1 MAEHVAVEI
10 RWYRHP
16 AAISAQ
22 AQVRA
27 AAAVTKALHDIEGQA
42 KQLVRVDTG
51 NLKNSISTER
61 DGELAGT
68 VGPRDVD
75 YAMPQEYGTYKMSAK
90 PYMRP
95 SAEIVGPQFLAAME
109 QIVDE

>member
-1 MAEHVAVEI
+1 MADQVIVEI
-10 RWYRHP
+10 RWTRHP
-16 AAISAQ
+16 ATISAV
-22 AQVRA
+22 AQQRA

-42 KQLVRVDTG
+42 KQLVRVDTR
-51 NLKNSISTER
+51 NLKNAISVEN
-61 DGELAGT
+61 DGDFAGT

-75 YAMPQEYGTYKMSAK
+75 YALHQEYGTYKMSGK